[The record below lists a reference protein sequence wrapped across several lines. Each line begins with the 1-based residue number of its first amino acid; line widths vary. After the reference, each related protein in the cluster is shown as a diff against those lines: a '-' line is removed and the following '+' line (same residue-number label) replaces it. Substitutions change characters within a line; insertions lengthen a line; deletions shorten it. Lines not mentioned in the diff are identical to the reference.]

1 MTTINQATNTV
12 TAAYSISDGAHS
24 QMLFADDNTLWIG
37 ATNCANGVR
46 QNLFAAGNTTQAA
59 NYNCLTMFNT
69 STLATPQIIPAV
81 NQAGAGVAAVPTL
94 YPNTY
99 QTDPYYYGN
108 VGTPQ
113 AGGGIAWV
121 QNYHKIYTAY
131 GGQIHSFNTTDG
143 SERDNTNITIQGTA
157 LTVVYMDALTNS
169 AN

>member
-1 MTTINQATNTV
+1 MI
-12 TAAYSISDGAHS
+12 
-24 QMLFADDNTLWIG
+24 FADDNTLWIG
-37 ATNCANGVR
+37 SSNCANGVR
-46 QNLFAAGNTTQAA
+46 QYSYVQTGVMSEST

-69 STLATPQIIPAV
+69 STLTPLIVPALTTGQTV
-81 NQAGAGVAAVPTL
+81 L

-99 QTDPYYYGN
+99 QTDMNYYGN

-121 QNYHKIYTAY
+121 QNYHKVYTAY

-143 SERDNTNITIQGTA
+143 SERDNTNITVQGTA
-157 LTVVYMDALTNS
+157 LTVVYMDALTNR

>member
-1 MTTINQATNTV
+1 
-12 TAAYSISDGAHS
+12 
-24 QMLFADDNTLWIG
+24 
-37 ATNCANGVR
+37 
-46 QNLFAAGNTTQAA
+46 
-59 NYNCLTMFNT
+59 MFNT
-69 STLATPQIIPAV
+69 STLTPQIVPAV
-81 NQAGAGVAAVPTL
+81 NQAGSGVAAVPTL

-108 VGTPQ
+108 IGTPPVG
-113 AGGGIAWV
+113 AGIAWV

>member
-1 MTTINQATNTV
+1 MI
-12 TAAYSISDGAHS
+12 
-24 QMLFADDNTLWIG
+24 FADDNTLWIG
-37 ATNCANGVR
+37 AANCANGVR
-46 QNLFAAGNTTQAA
+46 QYNFTNGPSKGIMSEAT

-69 STLATPQIIPAV
+69 STLAPLIVPALTTGQTV
-81 NQAGAGVAAVPTL
+81 L

-99 QTDPYYYGN
+99 ENDMNYYGN
-108 VGTPQ
+108 VGTPN

-121 QNYHKIYTAY
+121 QNYHKVYTSY

-143 SERDNTNITIQGTA
+143 SERDNTNITVQGTA